1 MEELHEGGGS
11 LVSEEQ
17 EAPKDLS
24 VKARKLKP
32 VPPPLDL
39 RLGTG
44 TPTDTSYRLQLPPP
58 SPLSPNGQK
67 SLPFRK
73 RAHSL
78 SGQEAA
84 VSPAPY
90 APTSAGIKEETHSR
104 GRGPFSVER
113 LLAPPSALLSPS
125 SLGSSQEELCSPLWP
140 PPLPPGPRP
149 VWHCFGPGSKV
160 RLGASWQA
168 VEELGA
174 SWSPDWPL
182 QVETLHLL
190 GQRLLLQMHHPAEI
204 RRPWEGCIAA
214 ECELEHPFLVQDKGW
229 CAAYPDLALQKYG
242 LVCQPLDKGDIL
254 LAPTKLPMN
263 SPDICDRFKRF
274 SFTTEEQQMVLSS
287 AANQGGVMN
296 ASPDGLLSP
305 PVSPVK
311 KVLDPNRPKR
321 PMNAFML
328 FAKKH
333 RLELIQK
340 HPGKDNRA
348 ISVLLG
354 ESWRSLPQNEREV
367 FVQEARLLA
376 TEQKRLH
383 PDCWKRKRSHSTPS

>member
-1 MEELHEGGGS
+1 MEGLRKELEA
-11 LVSEEQ
+11 LVPEQ

-24 VKARKLKP
+24 VKVRRPKP

-39 RLGTG
+39 RLGAVAE
-44 TPTDTSYRLQLPPP
+44 SYRLQAPPP
-58 SPLSPNGQK
+58 SPLSPTGQK

-78 SGQEAA
+78 SSQEVATTTT
-84 VSPAPY
+84 SPAPY
-90 APTSAGIKEETHSR
+90 VPASAGIKEEAPC
-104 GRGPFSVER
+104 GVVRGPFSVER

-140 PPLPPGPRP
+140 PQQPRGPRP
-149 VWHCFGPGSKV
+149 VWHCFAAGSKV
-160 RLGASWQA
+160 RFGATWQM
-168 VEELGA
+168 VEELA
-174 SWSPDWPL
+174 PSRSPEWPL
-182 QVETLHLL
+182 QVENIHLY
-190 GQRLLLQMHHPAEI
+190 GQRMILQMHQPAEI
-204 RRPWEGCIAA
+204 CRPWESGVTA
-214 ECELEHPFLVQDKGW
+214 ECELEHPFFVQDKGW
-229 CAAYPDLALQKYG
+229 CAAYPELTMQKYG
-242 LVCQPLDKGDIL
+242 MICQPLDKGDVL
-254 LAPTKLPMN
+254 LAPTKLPIN

-274 SFTTEEQQMVLSS
+274 SFTPEEQHVVLST
-287 AANQGGVMN
+287 M
-296 ASPDGLLSP
+296 SPQVGSTSDGLLSP

-311 KVLDPNRPKR
+311 KIVDPNRPKR

-354 ESWRSLPQNEREV
+354 ESWRSLPQEERDV
-367 FVQEARLLA
+367 FVQEARSLA